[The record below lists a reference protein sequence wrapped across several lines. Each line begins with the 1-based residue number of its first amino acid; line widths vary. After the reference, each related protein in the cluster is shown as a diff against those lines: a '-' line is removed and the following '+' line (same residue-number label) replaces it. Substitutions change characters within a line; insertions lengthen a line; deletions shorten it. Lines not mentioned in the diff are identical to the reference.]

1 MAVFAYRAARADG
14 TTFEGHIEG
23 EDEKLVR
30 ARLESDGLLVFRIV
44 KRGAG
49 FGVPGLTTGRWG
61 KLPLQDFLVFNQE
74 LLALIKAGLPVLRV
88 WDLLID
94 RTQRAPFREALKA
107 VRQDIRGGASAS
119 EALAKHSTY
128 FSDLYL
134 ATIRAGEQSG
144 NLSEVLQRYI
154 AYLKLMIALRQK
166 VTKALAY
173 PAFLVVVGIA
183 VVGFLLSY
191 VMPTFISVYGE
202 SSAKLP
208 TPTRVLMAAINIGES
223 LLVPLG
229 IALAVATIMSRTWY
243 QTSSGRLSVDRQVLR
258 LPLLGVI
265 LVQHH
270 TIQLTRTL
278 ATVLAGGT
286 PLVEALEIA
295 RGAVSNRFVSR
306 GLVSAVNEIREGST
320 LAAAIERPQILPKLA
335 IEMLSVGEETGSLE
349 PMLRDVAE
357 FYEGDLDVRLSQ
369 LTTWIEPVLLLV
381 MGLLVGGIVIIMYLP
396 IFQMAGT
403 VQ

>member
-23 EDEKLVR
+23 EDEHLVR
-30 ARLESDGLLVFRIV
+30 AKLESDGLLVFRLSR
-44 KRGAG
+44 RGAG
-49 FGVPGLTTGRWG
+49 FGVPGLAAGRWG

-74 LLALIKAGLPVLRV
+74 LLALIKAGAAGLAGLGSAYRSHTTSSVSRSIKSRP
-88 WDLLID
+88 
-94 RTQRAPFREALKA
+94 
-107 VRQDIRGGASAS
+107 QDIRGGASAS
-119 EALAKHSTY
+119 EALGKHSSY

-144 NLSEVLQRYI
+144 NLAEVLQRYI
-154 AYLKLMIALRQK
+154 AYLKLMIGLRQK

-173 PAFLVVVGIA
+173 PAFLVVVGVA

-202 SSAKLP
+202 SSANLP
-208 TPTRVLMAAINIGES
+208 TATRMLISVIHMGQAQLIPVAI
-223 LLVPLG
+223 V
-229 IALAVATIMSRTWY
+229 AVVAVVMGRAWY
-243 QTSSGRLSVDRQVLR
+243 QTSAGRLSVDRSLLK
-258 LPLLGVI
+258 LPLLGMI
-265 LVQHH
+265 LVEHH

-357 FYEGDLDVRLSQ
+357 FYEGDLDVRLSA

-403 VQ
+403 IQ

>member
-23 EDEKLVR
+23 EDEHLVR
-30 ARLESDGLLVFRIV
+30 AKLESDGLLVFRLSR
-44 KRGAG
+44 RGAG
-49 FGVPGLTTGRWG
+49 FGVPGLAAGRWG

-119 EALAKHSTY
+119 EALGKHSTY

-144 NLSEVLQRYI
+144 NLAEVLQRYI
-154 AYLKLMIALRQK
+154 AYLKLMIGLRQK

-173 PAFLVVVGIA
+173 PAFLVVVGVA

-191 VMPTFISVYGE
+191 VMPTFISVIQMGE
-202 SSAKLP
+202 AQLIP
-208 TPTRVLMAAINIGES
+208 VAI
-223 LLVPLG
+223 V
-229 IALAVATIMSRTWY
+229 AVVAVVMGRAWY
-243 QTSSGRLSVDRQVLR
+243 QTSAGRFSVDRNLLK
-258 LPLLGVI
+258 LPLLGMI
-265 LVQHH
+265 LVEHH

-403 VQ
+403 IQ

>member
-30 ARLESDGLLVFRIV
+30 ARLESDGLLVFRVV

-49 FGVPGLTTGRWG
+49 FGVPGLATGRWS

-94 RTQRAPFREALKA
+94 RTQRVPFREALKA

-202 SSAKLP
+202 SSATLP

-229 IALAVATIMSRTWY
+229 IALAVAAIMSRTWY
-243 QTSSGRLSVDRQVLR
+243 QTSSGRLSVDRQMLR